1 MNNATHLSVEKLS
14 VTRQGKRHL
23 SDVSFSVPGGSW
35 VSIIGQNGAGKS
47 TLLQAMVG
55 IVSHTGVVSLVYK
68 RLDLLS
74 QKNRAAHAAY
84 VPQRLEASAPFS
96 VEEFIRFALYARGL
110 SDKDGLLE
118 PVYELFRLQNFR
130 KRSIQELSVGE
141 FQRVSLA
148 AAVAQQSELL
158 LLDEPSSALD
168 PYEEIQ
174 AVSCMRAVK
183 ESEKRTILFVSHNL
197 SHALTY
203 ADTVIA
209 LKEGTIRF
217 CGSPQQLIEQGMLSE
232 LFACPFIVERRN
244 ESWLVFADTVEARPV

>member
-1 MNNATHLSVEKLS
+1 MYGEPHFSVENVS
-14 VTRQGKRHL
+14 VTRHGKRHL
-23 SDVSFSVPGGSW
+23 SDISFSVPCGSW

-47 TLLQAMVG
+47 TLLQAIVG
-55 IVSHTGVVSLVYK
+55 IESHTGVVSLGEK

-96 VEEFIRFALYARGL
+96 VEEFIRFALYARDL

-118 PVYELFRLQNFR
+118 PVYELFRLQGFR

-168 PYEEIQ
+168 PYEEMQ

-183 ESEKRTILFVSHNL
+183 EREKRTIFFVSHNL

-209 LKEGTIRF
+209 LKEGIIRF
-217 CGSPQQLIEQGMLSE
+217 CGSPQQLIAQEILSE
-232 LFACPFIVERRN
+232 LFSCSFTVERRN
-244 ESWLVFADTVEARPV
+244 ESWLVFAETVEARLA